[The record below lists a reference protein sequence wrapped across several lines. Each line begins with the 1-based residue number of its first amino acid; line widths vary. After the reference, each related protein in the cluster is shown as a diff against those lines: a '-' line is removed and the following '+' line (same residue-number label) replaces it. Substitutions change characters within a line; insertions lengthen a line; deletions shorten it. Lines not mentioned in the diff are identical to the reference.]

1 MTSFPRSPRIRKG
14 GIVLIHPMT
23 MMTLKVI
30 PLQYNP
36 STLSRTLEPQMA
48 SESGSRLNNPRFKA
62 PAIEKYTIEIEID
75 AADQLETP
83 AQNQEIVENGLAST
97 LAALETM
104 IYPTSTEMIV
114 NDALTNAGILE
125 IIPMEAPLILF
136 IWSANRIMPVQLTS
150 FSVNEEAFDV
160 NLNPIRA
167 KVSLGMTVL
176 SINDLGFN
184 HIGGSLYMA
193 YQMRKE
199 FLANKFRSGE
209 LSTLGIN
216 SIL

>member
-1 MTSFPRSPRIRKG
+1 
-14 GIVLIHPMT
+14 
-23 MMTLKVI
+23 
-30 PLQYNP
+30 
-36 STLSRTLEPQMA
+36 
-48 SESGSRLNNPRFKA
+48 
-62 PAIEKYTIEIEID
+62 
-75 AADQLETP
+75 
-83 AQNQEIVENGLAST
+83 
-97 LAALETM
+97 
-104 IYPTSTEMIV
+104 MIV
-114 NDALTNAGILE
+114 NDGLTNAGILE

-136 IWSANRIMPVQLTS
+136 IWSANRILPVQLTS

-184 HIGGSLYMA
+184 HVGGSLYMA
-193 YQMRKE
+193 YQTRKE
-199 FLANKFRSGE
+199 FLSDKFRSGE